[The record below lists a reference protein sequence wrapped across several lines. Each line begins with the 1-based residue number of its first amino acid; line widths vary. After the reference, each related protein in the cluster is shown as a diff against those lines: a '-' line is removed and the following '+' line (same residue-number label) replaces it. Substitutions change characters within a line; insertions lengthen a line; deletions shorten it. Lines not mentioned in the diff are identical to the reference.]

1 MKTITK
7 MTLGAIAL
15 GSLGTAA
22 HAQST
27 VTLYGIL
34 DEGIMYSSNTGGPT
48 GGSRTFLDST
58 SGINGSRWGLTG
70 SEDLGG
76 GLRAIFTLESGIN
89 MNTGA
94 FAQGGTA
101 WGRQIFVGMKQDRFG
116 SLTFGRQY
124 DMMFYFGQPL
134 TSAGSQAGSVPFVHP
149 GDLDNTANSI
159 RVNNS
164 VRYMS
169 ANYAGFT
176 FGGEYAVGGVAGN
189 ATANSG
195 YSFGVAYN
203 NGPLML
209 GGAFEYFKNPTS
221 AAAGSGFFTDNANGA
236 TALTGLLNRGYTSAS
251 SYQTAIVGG
260 GYTIGPVSLTTSW
273 SNTQYGGLNSSSFAD
288 HTARFD
294 NVDFAAKW
302 MVNPVFFLSAAYD
315 YLSGHSVATTKGTS
329 VGGQHFHQ
337 LSLMAD
343 YLLSKRTDVYVE
355 GAWQRASG
363 TSSTGAAAVAAIGN
377 IGDSSNN
384 HQLMFRAALRHKF

>member
-1 MKTITK
+1 MKSVTK
-7 MTLGAIAL
+7 MALGCVAL
-15 GSLGTAA
+15 GSLAQGA
-22 HAQST
+22 HAQSS

-34 DEGIMYSSNTGGPT
+34 DEGVMYQNNVGGPT

-76 GLRAIFTLESGIN
+76 GMRAIFTLESGIN
-89 MNTGA
+89 LNSGA

-101 WGRQIFVGMKQDRFG
+101 FGRQIFVGLKHDRFG
-116 SLTFGRQY
+116 SVTFGRQY

-134 TSAGSQAGSVPFVHP
+134 TSAGAQAGSAPFLHP
-149 GDLDNTANSI
+149 GDLDNTGNTI
-159 RVNNS
+159 RVNNA

-176 FGGEYAVGGVAGN
+176 FGGEYAVGGVPGN
-189 ATANSG
+189 GTANSG
-195 YSFGVAYN
+195 YSLGFAYN

-221 AAAGSGFFTDNANGA
+221 ATAGSGLFTDNANGA
-236 TALTGLLNRGYTSAS
+236 TVLSNALNKGYASAS
-251 SYQTAIVGG
+251 AYQTAIVGG
-260 GYTIGPVSLTTSW
+260 GYTFGPLSLTTSY
-273 SNTQYGGLNSSSFAD
+273 SNTQYGGLGSGFAD
-288 HTARFD
+288 RSARFD
-294 NVDFAAKW
+294 NVDVAAKY
-302 MVNPVFFLSAAYD
+302 MVNPVLFLSAAYD
-315 YLSGHSVATTKGTS
+315 YLSGHSVALTNGRA

-337 LSLMAD
+337 VSLMAD

-363 TSSTGAAAVAAIGN
+363 TSSTGGAAVADIAN
-377 IGDSSNN
+377 LGDSSNN
-384 HQLMFRAALRHKF
+384 HQIMLRAALRHKF